1 MPEID
6 QEAMDDASVSSG
18 PNTRGLPPIPE
29 SAKAIAA
36 FHSGLRRIAWQRIE
50 KAQNR
55 VGKRKISKTD
65 QRLIADIV
73 ACSLPQI
80 SRHRGAIVPDHH
92 AGIQVNSVALV
103 QSTQTEFGFFAPV
116 QVLIVS
122 TKVQKKLPLE

>member
-1 MPEID
+1 MTQVSPADRTPEGLHP
-6 QEAMDDASVSSG
+6 S
-18 PNTRGLPPIPE
+18 PNQRRPLRIP
-29 SAKAIAA
+29 
-36 FHSGLRRIAWQRIE
+36 LRITQNSWKRIE

-103 QSTQTEFGFFAPV
+103 QSTQTEFGFFALM

-122 TKVQKKLPLE
+122 TKVQEKLPLE